1 MSRTFFGL
9 KPGRGDPEH
18 ARRPRFCQSIK
29 GMCVADA
36 QRKRADDE
44 LQTARLLVGKW
55 FGVWEFKKTRD
66 LERTGQAVVGWLGR
80 SAFAGELLR
89 AAALIPGNY
98 LPCLSFD
105 RRLRSEWHP
114 PVFEADLDC
123 LLSILEIRQAANFE
137 PVQHKVI

>member
-1 MSRTFFGL
+1 MRGALASANQLRGCVLLTRSESALMMNSRQPGCSLESGSVFGSL
-9 KPGRGDPEH
+9 
-18 ARRPRFCQSIK
+18 
-29 GMCVADA
+29 
-36 QRKRADDE
+36 RKLAISRE
-44 LQTARLLVGKW
+44 LDKRWLV
-55 FGVWEFKKTRD
+55 R
-66 LERTGQAVVGWLGR
+66 LGR

-89 AAALIPGNY
+89 AVALIPGNY
-98 LPCLSFD
+98 LLCLSFD